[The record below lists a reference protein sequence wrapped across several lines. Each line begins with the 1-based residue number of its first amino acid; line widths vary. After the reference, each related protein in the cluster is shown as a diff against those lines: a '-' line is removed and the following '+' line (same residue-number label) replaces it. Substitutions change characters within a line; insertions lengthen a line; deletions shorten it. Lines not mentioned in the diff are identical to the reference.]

1 MANPLLNRLR
11 SKDKKGLFKASQT
24 SVSYRTGFLPFDY
37 RNGYAVEVRDLDEN
51 LIDTYHSLGI
61 VGGTFVTIVGK
72 SATAKT
78 TFAIQ
83 MASAIVK
90 PFESGLVQHFDLEQA
105 LNYTRIK
112 NVNGWTQQELR
123 DKYILK
129 QEDNYINDIFDAVIE
144 IATAKEENPE
154 DFKYDSGLRDE
165 FGDPIRLYVP
175 TVMIVDSIPTL
186 ASKDKGKMEL
196 EGSTYAN
203 RAAKDI
209 AQFYKRLMPVIK
221 KYNIIVVAI
230 NHINTKI
237 EINPMMKTQPQV
249 MYMKMD
255 ESLPGGNAPQLDRGA
270 CKAIYRKILL

>member
-11 SKDKKGLFKASQT
+11 SKDKKGLFKSSQT
-24 SVSYRTGFLPFDY
+24 AVSYKTGFLPFDY
-37 RNGYAVEVRDLDEN
+37 RNGYAVEVRDMDEN
-51 LIDTYHSLGI
+51 LIETYNSLGI

-83 MASAIVK
+83 MASAIVRQ
-90 PFESGLVQHFDLEQA
+90 FESGVVHHFDLEQA

-112 NVNGWTQQELR
+112 NVTGWSQQELR
-123 DKYILK
+123 DKYLLK
-129 QEDNYINDIFDAVIE
+129 QEDNYINDIFDVIIE
-144 IATAKEENPE
+144 YATAKEECPDE
-154 DFKYDSGLRDE
+154 FKYDSGLKDE

-175 TVMIVDSIPTL
+175 TVVIIDSIPTL

-209 AQFYKRLMPVIK
+209 AQLYKRLMPIIK
-221 KYNIIVVAI
+221 KYNIIVIAI

-255 ESLPGGNAPQLDRGA
+255 ESLPLTGH
-270 CKAIYRKILL
+270 IM

>member
-11 SKDKKGLFKASQT
+11 NKDKKGLFKSSQT
-24 SVSYRTGFLPFDY
+24 AVSYKTGFLPFDY
-37 RNGYAVEVRDLDEN
+37 RNGYKIDVRDMDEN
-51 LIDTYHSLGI
+51 LIETYSSLGI

-72 SATAKT
+72 SGTAKT

-83 MASAIVK
+83 MASAITR
-90 PFESGLVQHFDLEQA
+90 PFDCGLVQHFDLEQA

-112 NVNGWTQQELR
+112 NVTGWTQQELR

-129 QEDNYINDIFDAVIE
+129 QEDNYINDIFDSVIE
-144 IATAKEENPE
+144 IATAKEENPDE
-154 DFKYDSGLRDE
+154 FKYDSGIKDE

-175 TVMIVDSIPTL
+175 SVIILDSIPTL

-221 KYNIIVVAI
+221 KYNIIVIAI

-237 EINPMMKTQPQV
+237 EINPKPYLGLYKV
-249 MYMKMD
+249 
-255 ESLPGGNAPQLDRGA
+255 
-270 CKAIYRKILL
+270 IYISKPL